1 MLNWDD
7 YGKEENNTPATVN
20 VSESVKEVQKVEAP
34 AKPLMDT
41 AAPVPTAPR
50 NLPTHTLSNISSN
63 LTNCLNNSS
72 SQTAFPHTW
81 TTIIADILF
90 LVTLLKE

>member
-41 AAPVPTAPR
+41 ASPR
-50 NLPTHTLSNISSN
+50 DSE
-63 LTNCLNNSS
+63 
-72 SQTAFPHTW
+72 
-81 TTIIADILF
+81 
-90 LVTLLKE
+90 K